1 MSSNKFCVYEH
12 WRPDKNVCFYVGK
25 GTNKRAGSVI
35 RRENKHHTR
44 IVEKLKSLGLQVGV
58 RIFSRD
64 LTEADAFAL
73 EIARI
78 GHWRNQANDLVNQ
91 TSGGEGASGAKQTE
105 ASNHKR
111 SKALSGIPKPHL
123 IGKKHSAEHKSKI
136 SAAMVGHKVS
146 EETRLRISAA
156 QKGKFRPELVG
167 RKLSPEGLERMK
179 NRVFSEE
186 HKRKISEA
194 KRGVPVPEE
203 RKLRISAT
211 LKKKAELAKCQ
222 N

>member
-1 MSSNKFCVYEH
+1 MNSNKFCVYEH

-35 RRENKHHTR
+35 RRENQHHMR
-44 IVEKLKSLGLQVGV
+44 IVEKLKSLGLEVEV

-64 LTEADAFAL
+64 LSEQDAFAL
-73 EIARI
+73 EISRI
-78 GHWRNQANDLVNQ
+78 AHWREIGCDLVNQ
-91 TSGGEGASGAKQTE
+91 TLGGDGASG
-105 ASNHKR
+105 NV
-111 SKALSGIPKPHL
+111 
-123 IGKKHSAEHKSKI
+123 HSAETRAKI
-136 SAAMVGHKVS
+136 SKANKGRKKPYLLGIPHS
-146 EETRLRISAA
+146 EEHKAKISKGLMGRVVSQETRSKISAA
-156 QKGKFRPELVG
+156 QKGKFRPELLG
-167 RKLSPEGLERMK
+167 RKISAEGLERMK

>member
-1 MSSNKFCVYEH
+1 M
-12 WRPDKNVCFYVGK
+12 
-25 GTNKRAGSVI
+25 
-35 RRENKHHTR
+35 R
-44 IVEKLKSLGLQVGV
+44 IVEKLKSLGLEVEV

-64 LTEADAFAL
+64 LSEQDAFAL
-73 EIARI
+73 EISRI
-78 GHWRNQANDLVNQ
+78 AHWREIGCDLVNQ
-91 TSGGEGASGAKQTE
+91 TLGGDGASG
-105 ASNHKR
+105 NV
-111 SKALSGIPKPHL
+111 
-123 IGKKHSAEHKSKI
+123 HSAETRAKI
-136 SAAMVGHKVS
+136 SKANKGRKKPYLLGIPHS
-146 EETRLRISAA
+146 EEHKAKISKGLMGRVVSQETRSKISAA
-156 QKGKFRPELVG
+156 QKGKFRPELLG
-167 RKLSPEGLERMK
+167 RKISAEGLERMK